1 MQKNILRESP
11 YSINK
16 AVKILNNDG
25 IVALKTE
32 TVYGIACNPNSIFSI
47 ESVYNLK
54 KRPIFNP
61 LIIHVNTLEMAKEIA
76 VFNDLSKKIA
86 KYFWPGPLTLILP
99 RRKNKLVVDFAVS
112 GLETIALRI
121 PNSTVFQKVLKKFKK
136 PIAAPSANPSGYI
149 SSTNARHV
157 SDSFGKK
164 IELIIDSGKSHFGLE
179 STILDLSKKKLSI
192 TRQGMITPEVI
203 KKKIGIN
210 VEISDN
216 LTKKQKPISPGQT
229 KKHYAPNTPL
239 KMNVR
244 NPKKGDALLF
254 FGNNLDYTFKP
265 SLNLSKKGDLYEA
278 AQNLFDYLRKLDKL
292 RMKRI
297 AVTPIPFEGIGK
309 TINERL
315 MRASVDGQKTT

>member
-16 AVKILNNDG
+16 AVKILNHDG

-32 TVYGIACNPNSIFSI
+32 TVYGIACNPKSIFSV

-61 LIIHVNTLEMAKEIA
+61 LIIHVNTLEMAKKIA

-121 PNSTVFQKVLKKFKK
+121 PNSKVFQKVLKKFKK

-157 SDSFGKK
+157 SDSFGEK

-210 VEISDN
+210 IEISDN

-297 AVTPIPFEGIGK
+297 VVTPIPFEGIGK

>member
-1 MQKNILRESP
+1 MQKNVLKESP

-16 AVKILNNDG
+16 AVRILNNDG

-32 TVYGIACNPNSIFSI
+32 TVYGIACNPKSIFSV

-61 LIIHVNTLEMAKEIA
+61 LIIHVNTLEMAEKIA
-76 VFNDLSKKIA
+76 VFNELSKKIA

-121 PNSTVFQKVLKKFKK
+121 PNSRVFQKVLKKFKK

-210 VEISDN
+210 IEISDN

-254 FGNNLDYTFKP
+254 FGNNNNCIFNP

-297 AVTPIPFEGIGK
+297 VVTPIPFEGIGK

>member
-1 MQKNILRESP
+1 MQKNVLKESP

-16 AVKILNNDG
+16 AVRILNNNG

-32 TVYGIACNPNSIFSI
+32 TVYGIACNPNSILSI

-61 LIIHVNTLEMAKEIA
+61 LIIHVDTLEMAKKIA

-99 RRKNKLVVDFAVS
+99 RRKNKLVEDFAVS

-121 PNSTVFQKVLKKFKK
+121 PNSKVFQKVLKKFKK

-157 SDSFGKK
+157 SDSFGEK

-179 STILDLSKKKLSI
+179 STILDLSKRKLSI
-192 TRQGMITPEVI
+192 TRQGMVTPEVI

-210 VEISDN
+210 IEISDN
-216 LTKKQKPISPGQT
+216 LTKKQKPISPGQI

>member
-1 MQKNILRESP
+1 MQKNILKESP
-11 YSINK
+11 YSVNK

-32 TVYGIACNPNSIFSI
+32 TVYGIACNANSIFSI

-54 KRPIFNP
+54 KRPLFNP
-61 LIIHVNTLEMAKEIA
+61 LIIHVSTLEMARKIA
-76 VFNDLSKKIA
+76 VFSDISKKIA
-86 KYFWPGPLTLILP
+86 ENFWPGPLTLILP
-99 RRKNKLVVDFAVS
+99 RKKNRLIEDFAVA

-121 PNSTVFQKVLKKFKK
+121 PNSKVFQKVLKKFKK

-149 SSTNARHV
+149 SSTNAKHV
-157 SDSFGKK
+157 SDSFGRN

-179 STILDLSKKKLSI
+179 STILDMSKKKFSI
-192 TRQGMITPEVI
+192 TRQGIITPEVI
-203 KKKIGIN
+203 KKIAGIN
-210 VEISDN
+210 IEISGD
-216 LTKKQKPISPGQT
+216 LRKKQRPISPGQI

-239 KMNVR
+239 TMNVKR
-244 NPKKGDALLF
+244 PKQGDALLS
-254 FGNNLDYTFKP
+254 FGSNQNYKFNP

-297 AVTPIPFEGIGK
+297 VVTPIPLKGIGK

-315 MRASVDGQKTT
+315 IRASVDG

>member
-1 MQKNILRESP
+1 MQKNILKESS

-32 TVYGIACNPNSIFSI
+32 TVYGVACNANSIFSI
-47 ESVYNLK
+47 ESVYDLK
-54 KRPIFNP
+54 KRPLSNP
-61 LIIHVNTLEMAKEIA
+61 LIIHVNTLEMADKIA
-76 VFNDLSKKIA
+76 VFNDISKKIA
-86 KYFWPGPLTLILP
+86 KHFWPGPLTLILP
-99 RRKNKLVVDFAVS
+99 RRKNRLIKDFALA

-121 PNSTVFQKVLKKFKK
+121 PNSPVFQRVLKKFNK

-164 IELIIDSGKSHFGLE
+164 LELIIDSGKSHFGLE

-192 TRQGMITPEVI
+192 TRQGIITPDVI
-203 KKKIGIN
+203 KKLVGIN
-210 VEISDN
+210 IEISGN
-216 LTKKQKPISPGQT
+216 LKKKQKPISPGQI
-229 KKHYAPNTPL
+229 KRHYAPNTPL
-239 KMNVR
+239 KINVK
-244 NPKKGDALLF
+244 NPKKGDALLS
-254 FGNNLDYTFKP
+254 FGNNHNYKFNP

-292 RMKRI
+292 KMKRI
-297 AVTPIPFEGIGK
+297 VVMPIPQRGIGK

-315 MRASVDGQKTT
+315 IRASTDE

>member
-1 MQKNILRESP
+1 MQKNVLKESP

-16 AVKILNNDG
+16 AVRILNRNG

-32 TVYGIACNPNSIFSI
+32 TVYGIACDPKSIFSI

-54 KRPIFNP
+54 KRPVFNP
-61 LIIHVNTLEMAKEIA
+61 LIIHVNTLKMASKIA
-76 VFNDLSKKIA
+76 VFNDLSKKVA
-86 KYFWPGPLTLILP
+86 KYFWPGPLTIILP
-99 RRKNKLVVDFAVS
+99 RKKNKLIEDFAVS
-112 GLETIALRI
+112 GLETVALRI

-164 IELIIDSGKSHFGLE
+164 IELIIDSGKSNFGLE

-203 KKKIGIN
+203 KKFIGIDIE
-210 VEISDN
+210 VSDN
-216 LTKKQKPISPGQT
+216 LKKEQKPISPGQT
-229 KKHYAPNTPL
+229 KRHYAPNTPL
-239 KMNVR
+239 KMNVKY
-244 NPKKGDALLF
+244 PKKGDALLS
-254 FGNNLDYTFKP
+254 FGNNNNFTFNP

-297 AVTPIPFEGIGK
+297 AVTPIPLIGIGK

-315 MRASVDGQKTT
+315 IRASVNE

>member
-1 MQKNILRESP
+1 MQKNILKESS

-32 TVYGIACNPNSIFSI
+32 TVYGVACNANSIFSI
-47 ESVYNLK
+47 ESVYDLK
-54 KRPIFNP
+54 KRPLSNP
-61 LIIHVNTLEMAKEIA
+61 LIIHVNTLEMADKIA
-76 VFNDLSKKIA
+76 VFNDISKKIA
-86 KYFWPGPLTLILP
+86 KHFWPGPLTLILP
-99 RRKNKLVVDFAVS
+99 RRKNRLIKDFALA

-121 PNSTVFQKVLKKFKK
+121 PNSPVFQRVLKKFNK

-164 IELIIDSGKSHFGLE
+164 LELIIDSGKSHFGLE

-192 TRQGMITPEVI
+192 TRQGIITPDVI
-203 KKKIGIN
+203 KKLVGIN
-210 VEISDN
+210 IEISGN
-216 LTKKQKPISPGQT
+216 LKKKQKPISPGQI
-229 KKHYAPNTPL
+229 KRHYAPNTPL
-239 KMNVR
+239 KINVK
-244 NPKKGDALLF
+244 NPKKGDALLS
-254 FGNNLDYTFKP
+254 FGRNDYKFNP

-292 RMKRI
+292 KMKRI
-297 AVTPIPFEGIGK
+297 VVMPIPQRGIGK

-315 MRASVDGQKTT
+315 IRASTDE

>member
-1 MQKNILRESP
+1 MEMQNNILKESP
-11 YSINK
+11 YSVNK
-16 AVKILNNDG
+16 AVKILNNNG

-32 TVYGIACNPNSIFSI
+32 TVYGIACNANSIYSI

-54 KRPIFNP
+54 KRPLFNP
-61 LIIHVNTLEMAKEIA
+61 LIIHVSTFEMADKIA
-76 VFNDLSKKIA
+76 VFSDLSKKIA
-86 KYFWPGPLTLILP
+86 ENFWPGPLTLILP
-99 RRKNKLVVDFAVS
+99 RKKNRLIKDFAVA

-121 PNSTVFQKVLKKFKK
+121 PNSKVFQKVFKKFKK

-157 SDSFGKK
+157 SDSFGRK

-179 STILDLSKKKLSI
+179 STILDMSKKKISI
-192 TRQGMITPEVI
+192 TRQGIITPKVI
-203 KKKIGIN
+203 KKIVGIN
-210 VEISDN
+210 IEISGD
-216 LTKKQKPISPGQT
+216 LKKKQKPISPGQI
-229 KKHYAPNTPL
+229 KRHYAPSTPL
-239 KMNVR
+239 KMNVKK
-244 NPKKGDALLF
+244 PKQGDALLS
-254 FGNNLDYTFKP
+254 FGSNQNYTFNP

-297 AVTPIPFEGIGK
+297 VVTPIPLKGIGK

-315 MRASVDGQKTT
+315 MRASVDG

>member
-1 MQKNILRESP
+1 MQKNVLKESP

-16 AVKILNNDG
+16 AVRILNNNG

-61 LIIHVNTLEMAKEIA
+61 LIIHVDTLEMAKKIA

-99 RRKNKLVVDFAVS
+99 RRKNKLVEDFAVS

-121 PNSTVFQKVLKKFKK
+121 PNSKVFQKVLKKFKK

-157 SDSFGKK
+157 SDSFGEK

-192 TRQGMITPEVI
+192 TRQGMITPELI

-210 VEISDN
+210 IEISDN

-254 FGNNLDYTFKP
+254 FGNNNNCIFNP

-297 AVTPIPFEGIGK
+297 VVTPIPFEGIGK

>member
-1 MQKNILRESP
+1 MQKKILKESS

-32 TVYGIACNPNSIFSI
+32 TVYGVACNANSIFSI
-47 ESVYNLK
+47 ESVYDLK
-54 KRPIFNP
+54 KRPLSNP
-61 LIIHVNTLEMAKEIA
+61 LIIHVNTLEMADKIA
-76 VFNDLSKKIA
+76 VFNDISKKIA
-86 KYFWPGPLTLILP
+86 KHFWPGPLTLILP
-99 RRKNKLVVDFAVS
+99 RRKNRLIKDFALA

-121 PNSTVFQKVLKKFKK
+121 PNSPVFQRVLKKFNK

-164 IELIIDSGKSHFGLE
+164 LELIIDSGKSHFGLE

-192 TRQGMITPEVI
+192 TRQGIITPDVI
-203 KKKIGIN
+203 KKLVGIN
-210 VEISDN
+210 IEISGN
-216 LTKKQKPISPGQT
+216 LKKKQKPISPGQI
-229 KKHYAPNTPL
+229 KRHYAPNTPL
-239 KMNVR
+239 KINVK
-244 NPKKGDALLF
+244 NPKKGDALLS
-254 FGNNLDYTFKP
+254 FGRNDYKFNP

-292 RMKRI
+292 KMKRI
-297 AVTPIPFEGIGK
+297 VVMPIPQRGIGK

-315 MRASVDGQKTT
+315 IRASTDE

>member
-1 MQKNILRESP
+1 MQKNVLKESP

-16 AVKILNNDG
+16 AVRILNNNG

-61 LIIHVNTLEMAKEIA
+61 LIIHVDTLEMAKKIA

-121 PNSTVFQKVLKKFKK
+121 PNSKVFQKVLKKFKK

-203 KKKIGIN
+203 KKKIGIDI
-210 VEISDN
+210 EISDN

-254 FGNNLDYTFKP
+254 FGNNNDYAFNP

-297 AVTPIPFEGIGK
+297 VVTPIPFEGIGK